1 MNLTLD
7 DAITIGL
14 REFRRKYPEGSIPAD
29 IESKINLTGQPGD
42 DEHRVLI
49 SFSIQESEHPFV
61 FFECAVN
68 RETRKASVVVSRE
81 VSELDEITFAESDH
95 A

>member
-1 MNLTLD
+1 MKLALD

-14 REFRRKYPEGSIPAD
+14 REFRRTYPEGSIPAD
-29 IESKINLTGQPGD
+29 IERKINLTGQPGD
-42 DEHRVLI
+42 EEHRVLI
-49 SFSIQESEHPFV
+49 SFAIHETEQPFV

-68 RETRKASVVVSRE
+68 RESQKTRVLISRE
-81 VSELDEITFAESDH
+81 VSDLEKVTLVESDH

>member
-14 REFRRKYPEGSIPAD
+14 REFRRKYPEGSISAD
-29 IESKINLTGQPGD
+29 IENRINLTGQPGD

-49 SFSIQESEHPFV
+49 SFSIHETDQPFV
-61 FFECAVN
+61 FFECAVS
-68 RETRKASVVVSRE
+68 RETQQPRVVVSRE
-81 VSELDEITFAESDH
+81 VSELDEITFAESDQ